1 MNDKERSSED
11 LIAENTVL
19 RHELEICR
27 TRENQDPGAEAAA
40 KGDLCS
46 TLVSEVPEYLYSIDF
61 IQGKIV
67 ATFHSPQC
75 EEITGYRPC
84 DYTINP
90 NLWMDMI
97 HEKDRERVRIF
108 LQNLREPLHCKSI
121 EHRIIHK
128 DGSVRWVLNMSTV
141 HKDING
147 STVRQ
152 SGFLID
158 VSGRREEDERNMKL
172 LDETRRN
179 SFTDDLTQL
188 YNRHA
193 FRVLTEQQVLVA
205 ERINHSV
212 LLFFIDVDG
221 LKHINDTL
229 GHGAGDKVL
238 IGLAEILKCTF
249 RESDIISRI
258 GGDEFAVLSMEMGP
272 DSSDRLLERLQTNIE
287 KKKREEIDAAELSVS
302 AGVSRYV
309 PNGSDSVTSLLD
321 RADKDMYARKTR
333 KFTAYARA
341 AGLIVEKENTMK
353 KVLLVDDNDALL
365 FAFKKLSRSYDFS
378 VETANSLETALKLLS
393 AGHYDVLISDLNL
406 TGLSRHEGF
415 EIVKTAKRHN
425 QDINAYI
432 WTAYEGEIEREEAA
446 RIGVRKILAKPVT
459 FNTLLSVIDEDT
471 ALTRN
476 SV

>member
-1 MNDKERSSED
+1 MDDNEKSRDV
-11 LIAENTVL
+11 LITENIGL
-19 RHELEICR
+19 RQELEIAR
-27 TRENQDPGAEAAA
+27 NRASGQFSN
-40 KGDLCS
+40 

-61 IQGKIV
+61 TQGKIIAV
-67 ATFHSPQC
+67 FHSPQC
-75 EEITGYRPC
+75 EEITGYCPY

-172 LDETRRN
+172 LDETRRS

-205 ERINHSV
+205 ERIKHSV

-221 LKHINDTL
+221 LKHINDTF
-229 GHGAGDKVL
+229 GHGAGDKAL

-258 GGDEFAVLSMEMGP
+258 GGDEFAVLSMEIGS
-272 DSSDRLLERLQTNIE
+272 DSSELLLERLSANIDQ
-287 KKKREEIDAAELSVS
+287 KNREQNNAADLSVS
-302 AGVSRYV
+302 AGVSRYNL
-309 PNGSDSVTSLLD
+309 NGSDSVTSLLD
-321 RADKDMYARKTR
+321 RADKDMYARKTH
-333 KFTAYARA
+333 KFAAYALA
-341 AGLIVEKENTMK
+341 AGLLVEKENTMK

-378 VETANSLETALKLLS
+378 VETANSLEMALKLLS
-393 AGHYDVLISDLNL
+393 SEHYDVLISDLNL
-406 TGLSRHEGF
+406 TGLARHEGY
-415 EIVKTAKRHN
+415 EIIKTAKQFNH
-425 QDINAYI
+425 DIRAYI
-432 WTAYEGEIEREEAA
+432 WTAYDGEIQREEAG
-446 RIGVRKILAKPVT
+446 RIGVRKVLAKPVT
-459 FNTLLSVIDEDT
+459 FSTLLSVIDENT
-471 ALTRN
+471 APERN
-476 SV
+476 SAPCNS